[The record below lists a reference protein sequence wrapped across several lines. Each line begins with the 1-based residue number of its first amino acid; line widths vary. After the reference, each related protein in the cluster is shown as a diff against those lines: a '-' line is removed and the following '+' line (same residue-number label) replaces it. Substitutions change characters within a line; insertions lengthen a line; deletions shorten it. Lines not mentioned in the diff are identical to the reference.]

1 MGILIA
7 VVCIAGVLGW
17 VIVKNDE
24 LAGLGRT
31 VRPGSF
37 RSPHGRLVH
46 VKPLGQL
53 PAEERWSRR
62 FTRSFPLV
70 SCIAVFAC
78 ALISV
83 GLLQSVPLSA
93 IGATIQGVLN
103 TPFPA
108 AIITAEALL
117 RSHEGKR
124 LLPTYIIALFGA
136 LLMQGIV
143 LGAFAA
149 LGWLASFAADGL
161 GPAISW
167 VGVLFSSPF
176 AFALG
181 AALVVAGG
189 LGNAFDRF
197 ALGYVVDF
205 IEPVF
210 IDFPVFNVADIGVTC
225 GFVLFLV
232 GVIVSWR
239 HEDRLSAEL
248 AASDGEGEG
257 TDAR

>member
-1 MGILIA
+1 MINIRFEEREKIGLQYALETLHGCSPFGQEKIRKLRYYSP
-7 VVCIAGVLGW
+7 
-17 VIVKNDE
+17 DE
-24 LAGLGRT
+24 REELETELYNVEQAAKAADAL
-31 VRPGSF
+31 
-37 RSPHGRLVH
+37 
-46 VKPLGQL
+46 KPLYDRIGLMLCQMKDIRGSL
-53 PAEERWSRR
+53 RR
-62 FTRSFPLV
+62 
-70 SCIAVFAC
+70 CQ
-78 ALISV
+78 ALEIPD
-83 GLLQSVPLSA
+83 LQV
-93 IGATIQGVLN
+93 V
-103 TPFPA
+103 
-108 AIITAEALL
+108 
-117 RSHEGKR
+117 
-124 LLPTYIIALFGA
+124 
-136 LLMQGIV
+136 
-143 LGAFAA
+143 
-149 LGWLASFAADGL
+149 
-161 GPAISW
+161 
-167 VGVLFSSPF
+167 
-176 AFALG
+176 G